1 MEFYKRV
8 LKLHHFRNL
17 GRKSPTELL
26 LNSSFEKHGGLVIL
40 VGENN
45 VGKSNVLEALTI
57 FNDADIKLCSEED
70 YFKNHKK
77 DTLLSLE
84 EETILDRKITGFS
97 CVDLKIQTKE
107 VNKGLKELSKTLI
120 SYPFEKHVEALGE
133 QCNNSVYIPTNNND
147 YSKICTLVSNFINLI
162 TSYNSLGLF
171 LHFYKEKLKL
181 SEFVTEYAN
190 ATNNLFFKELIKHV
204 SGNSEWIKNFCQCI
218 KEIIK
223 HNTPDKKYN
232 TDEFFVMRQ
241 HKQNQLA
248 KIYSCFKKLSEGEIK
263 PKDVE
268 YILKKLEELDKIFK
282 TTDFTKFT
290 PKTEALLNEQSQE
303 KLSEFVKEM
312 IEKIDEKYP
321 INENFKQQFRTFRL
335 NIGNLKK
342 EIKNS
347 LKNLDK
353 IGEDF
358 ERKKERL
365 IREIENDCK
374 NQKVL
379 KFNYDV
385 LLDNIQQICKN
396 YIASHAVNDVSKDI
410 KSMMCQLYLKKIDLL
425 VNSEIEQYRYNDFL
439 ESARKFLWEDI
450 KTLDEKSGV
459 HLFPKN
465 IGEIKDKFE
474 TNKEKFKQSKNYSE
488 FAEYC
493 RECNPYTAFQNL
505 KNKVQFPLSGGLSYK
520 SYKLV
525 PTMKEYKEPKITD
538 NDFKAVLFTCIDYSS
553 LSEFDQWDW
562 FFRNSLFRK
571 MDFHPN
577 AIWNFFGSILK
588 DGQALQIIMFD
599 KNNDLVIY
607 DSEKSFNI
615 PKKYLQEIDQELLK
629 EIRQSKHLFPIE
641 VKRKYNNNVCQFEFF
656 KKDTSHLLFKVNFTE
671 ILENLAEILEYNM
684 QLKIDSL
691 ITKEFNK
698 LLAIAEDSSQN
709 SYQLKI
715 HVRHNNKFY
724 DYSKKST
731 AYEIKLEIHDCRKSH
746 DHNEPI
752 ILSQQSTGFQWAFNF
767 MFGFLYNVG
776 SDFSF
781 NKNIIYVMDE
791 PATHL
796 SVPARKEF
804 RRFLKEYAHK
814 NHVTF
819 VLATH
824 DPFLVDTDHLDE
836 IRIVE
841 KETEGSVIKNHFNYP
856 LNNAGKDSDALDKI
870 KRSLGVGQHVF
881 HNPQKHRIIFVEGIT
896 DYCYLSA
903 FKLYF
908 NEREYKDNPI
918 PFTFLPISGL
928 KNNPNDME
936 ETIKKLCKLDNHP
949 IVLTDDDRKCVFN
962 QKATSERFKKANE
975 EMHDPIRILQLS
987 KCDENFK
994 QIEDCFSANDRKK
1007 YAKNKQMELAMAFKT
1022 RLLYG
1027 EKDDVVSEETKK
1039 NFLKLFEWI
1048 KKECNNPTIKKEYIK
1063 FDYNTP
1069 RIIIERIL
1077 MFKKMCL
1084 SLIAISGVCV
1094 GAKDLDFKL
1103 DYRATGGKLMGKM
1116 TDSSLLSIT
1125 SMNDEPVVIKNLIV
1139 NRGNSCEATK
1149 KVEPKLGDKFKKEK
1163 LFDHELK
1170 YSQQIFYRLDCK
1182 PNQLLEVK
1190 IITDKGEY
1198 YHKFSK

>member
-17 GRKSPTELL
+17 GRKSPTKLL
-26 LNSSFEKHGGLVIL
+26 LNSSFEKHGGLVVL

-45 VGKSNVLEALTI
+45 VGKSNVLEALKA
-57 FNDADIKLCSEED
+57 FNDTDIKLCNENDCFKAHESE
-70 YFKNHKK
+70 
-77 DTLLSLE
+77 DTVLNLE
-84 EETILDRKITGFS
+84 EETILDHKITDFS
-97 CVDLKIQTKE
+97 CVDLKIRTE
-107 VNKGLKELSKTLI
+107 EIGEGLKELSKTLI

-133 QCNNSVYIPTNNND
+133 QCSNSVYIPTNNND
-147 YSKICTLVSNFINLI
+147 YSNICTLMSNFINLI

-181 SEFVTEYAN
+181 SELVTEYAN

-204 SGNSEWIKNFCQCI
+204 SGNSEWIKNFCQCV
-218 KEIIK
+218 KEIK
-223 HNTPDKKYN
+223 KCNTPNKRYN
-232 TDEFFVMRQ
+232 SDEFFIMGK
-241 HKQNQLA
+241 HKQNQLE
-248 KIYSCFKKLSEGEIK
+248 KIYSCFKKLSEKEIK

-268 YILKKLEELDKIFK
+268 YILKKLEALDEIFK
-282 TTDFTKFT
+282 TTDSNTKFT

-321 INENFKQQFRTFRL
+321 ISENFKQQFRTFRSS
-335 NIGNLKK
+335 IGNLKK
-342 EIKNS
+342 KIKNS
-347 LKNLDK
+347 LKYLEKTREN
-353 IGEDF
+353 F
-358 ERKKERL
+358 ERKKESW
-365 IREIENDCK
+365 IKEIGNDCK
-374 NQKVL
+374 NQKTL

-385 LLDNIQQICKN
+385 LLDNIQQICEK
-396 YIASHAVNDVSKDI
+396 YIASHVVSDESKDM
-410 KSMMCQLYLKKIDLL
+410 KSMMCQFYLEKMELLSNSKIRRYQYDDLL
-425 VNSEIEQYRYNDFL
+425 K
-439 ESARKFLWEDI
+439 SAKKSLWESI
-450 KTLDEKSGV
+450 KILDNESGV

-465 IGEIKDKFE
+465 LKEIKEKFE
-474 TNKEKFKQSKNYSE
+474 TNKEKFKQSKNYYE

-505 KNKVQFPLSGGLSYK
+505 RNKVQFPLSGGLSYK
-520 SYKLV
+520 FNKLV

-538 NDFKAVLFTCIDYSS
+538 NDLKTALFTCIDYSS
-553 LSEFDQWDW
+553 PSEFDQSDW

-571 MDFHPN
+571 MGFHPN
-577 AIWNFFGSILK
+577 TIWNFFGRILK

-607 DSEKSFNI
+607 DFEKSFNI

-629 EIRQSKHLFPIE
+629 EIRQSEFPFNIE
-641 VKRKYNNNVCQFEFF
+641 AKGECDNNVCQFEFF

-671 ILENLAEILEYNM
+671 ILENIAEILEYNM

-691 ITKEFNK
+691 IAKEFNE
-698 LLAIAEDSSQN
+698 LLAIAEDSPQD

-724 DYSKKST
+724 DYSKEYT
-731 AYEIKLEIHDCRKSH
+731 AYEIKLEIHDCRKS
-746 DHNEPI
+746 DNQNEPI

-767 MFGFLYNVG
+767 MFGFLYNWG
-776 SDFSF
+776 SHFSL

-819 VLATH
+819 VVATH

-836 IRIVE
+836 VRIVE
-841 KETEGSVIKNHFNYP
+841 KETEGSAIKSNFNYP
-856 LNNAGKDSDALDKI
+856 LNNASKDSDALYQI

-908 NEREYKDNPI
+908 NKHNPQFKDNPI

-928 KNNPNDME
+928 KNNPNKMK
-936 ETIKKLCKLDNHP
+936 ETIKKLCELDNNP

-962 QKATSERFKKANE
+962 QNATSERFKRANE
-975 EMHDPIRILQLS
+975 DLSNPITILQLS
-987 KCDENFK
+987 DCDRCFK
-994 QIEDCFSANDRKK
+994 QIEDCFSANDRNK
-1007 YAKNKQMELAMAFKT
+1007 YAKNKRMELAMAFKT

-1027 EKDDVVSEETKK
+1027 GEDAIEKQTKR
-1039 NFLKLFEWI
+1039 NFLKLFKWI
-1048 KKECNNPTIKKEYIK
+1048 
-1063 FDYNTP
+1063 
-1069 RIIIERIL
+1069 
-1077 MFKKMCL
+1077 
-1084 SLIAISGVCV
+1084 AW
-1094 GAKDLDFKL
+1094 
-1103 DYRATGGKLMGKM
+1103 ATNL
-1116 TDSSLLSIT
+1116 
-1125 SMNDEPVVIKNLIV
+1125 IKN
-1139 NRGNSCEATK
+1139 
-1149 KVEPKLGDKFKKEK
+1149 
-1163 LFDHELK
+1163 
-1170 YSQQIFYRLDCK
+1170 
-1182 PNQLLEVK
+1182 
-1190 IITDKGEY
+1190 
-1198 YHKFSK
+1198 

>member
-17 GRKSPTELL
+17 GRKSPAKLL
-26 LNSSFEKHGGLVIL
+26 LNSSFEKHGGLVVL

-45 VGKSNVLEALTI
+45 VGKSNVLEALII
-57 FNDADIKLCSEED
+57 FNDADVKLCSEEY

-84 EETILDRKITGFS
+84 EEAILDHKITGFS
-97 CVDLKIQTKE
+97 CMDLKIQSKE

-147 YSKICTLVSNFINLI
+147 YSNICTLVSDFINLI

-181 SEFVTEYAN
+181 SELVTEYAN
-190 ATNNLFFKELIKHV
+190 ATNNMLFKKLIKHL
-204 SGNSEWIKNFCQCI
+204 SGNNQLVKNFCQYI
-218 KEIIK
+218 REIIE
-223 HNTPDKKYN
+223 YN
-232 TDEFFVMRQ
+232 APNKEYKPNHFFIMGKNR
-241 HKQNQLA
+241 QNQLA
-248 KIYSCFKKLSEGEIK
+248 ETYSRLKRLNERKIE
-263 PKDVE
+263 PKDVKSV
-268 YILKKLEELDKIFK
+268 LKDMPQKVKTLDEIFR
-282 TTDFTKFT
+282 TTDSDEKFA
-290 PKTEALLNEQSQE
+290 PKIKVLQNEQSQE
-303 KLSEFVKEM
+303 RLSNFIKDIIKE
-312 IEKIDEKYP
+312 IDEKYP
-321 INENFKQQFRTFRL
+321 INENFKKQFEEFESNVKHL
-335 NIGNLKK
+335 N
-342 EIKNS
+342 EMRKN
-347 LKNLDK
+347 
-353 IGEDF
+353 F

-374 NQKVL
+374 NQKTL

-385 LLDNIQQICKN
+385 LLDNIKQICKN

-474 TNKEKFKQSKNYSE
+474 ANKEKVKQSKNYFE

-505 KNKVQFPLSGGLSYK
+505 RNKVQFPLSGGLSYK

-525 PTMKEYKEPKITD
+525 PTMKEYKELKITD
-538 NDFKAVLFTCIDYSS
+538 NDLKTALFTLFNYSS
-553 LSEFDQWDW
+553 LSEFNQSDW

-577 AIWNFFGSILK
+577 TIWNFFGSILK
-588 DGQALQIIMFD
+588 DSQALQIIMFD

-615 PKKYLQEIDQELLK
+615 PEKYLQEIDQESLK
-629 EIRQSKHLFPIE
+629 EIRQSEFPFNIE
-641 VKRKYNNNVCQFEFF
+641 AKGECDNNVCQFEFF

-671 ILENLAEILEYNM
+671 ILENIAEILEYNM

-698 LLAIAEDSSQN
+698 LLAIAQDSSQD

-715 HVRHNNKFY
+715 RVRHNNKLPRE
-724 DYSKKST
+724 KST
-731 AYEIKLEIHDCRKSH
+731 AYEIKLEIHDCRKS
-746 DHNEPI
+746 DNQKPI

-767 MFGFLYNVG
+767 MFGFLYNWG
-776 SDFSF
+776 SHFSL
-781 NKNIIYVMDE
+781 NENIIYVMDE

-804 RRFLKEYAHK
+804 RKFLKEYAHK

-841 KETEGSVIKNHFNYP
+841 KETEDSVIKNHFNYP
-856 LNNAGKDSDALDKI
+856 LNNASKDSDALDKI

-908 NEREYKDNPI
+908 NKHNPQFKDNPI

-928 KNNPNDME
+928 KKDPDAMK
-936 ETIKKLCKLDNHP
+936 ETIQKLCELDNNP
-949 IVLTDDDRKCVFN
+949 IVLTDDDIKDGSDPQRAK
-962 QKATSERFKKANE
+962 SEQFKNANE
-975 EMHDPIRILQLS
+975 EMHDPITILQLS
-987 KCDENFK
+987 DCDRHFK

-1007 YAKNKQMELAMAFKT
+1007 YAKNKRKELAMAFKT
-1022 RLLYG
+1022 RLLYSG
-1027 EKDDVVSEETKK
+1027 KDDVVSEETKE
-1039 NFLKLFEWI
+1039 NFKKLFEWI
-1048 KKECNNPTIKKEYIK
+1048 KKECNNPTIKKGYIK

-1069 RIIIERIL
+1069 QIL
-1077 MFKKMCL
+1077 
-1084 SLIAISGVCV
+1084 
-1094 GAKDLDFKL
+1094 
-1103 DYRATGGKLMGKM
+1103 
-1116 TDSSLLSIT
+1116 LL
-1125 SMNDEPVVIKNLIV
+1125 
-1139 NRGNSCEATK
+1139 
-1149 KVEPKLGDKFKKEK
+1149 
-1163 LFDHELK
+1163 
-1170 YSQQIFYRLDCK
+1170 
-1182 PNQLLEVK
+1182 
-1190 IITDKGEY
+1190 KG
-1198 YHKFSK
+1198 F

>member
-1 MEFYKRV
+1 MKLYKRV
-8 LKLHHFRNL
+8 LKLHPFRNL

-45 VGKSNVLEALTI
+45 VGKSNVLEALKI
-57 FNDADIKLCSEED
+57 FNDADIKLCNEED
-70 YFKNHKK
+70 YFKDHEK
-77 DTLLSLE
+77 DSLLSLE
-84 EETILDRKITGFS
+84 EEAILDHKITGFS
-97 CVDLKIQTKE
+97 CVDLKIQSKE
-107 VNKGLKELSKTLI
+107 VNKGLKKLSKTLI

-133 QCNNSVYIPTNNND
+133 QCSNSVYIPTNNND
-147 YSKICTLVSNFINLI
+147 YSNICTLVSDFINLI

-181 SEFVTEYAN
+181 SELVTEYAN

-223 HNTPDKKYN
+223 RNTPDKKYN
-232 TDEFFVMRQ
+232 TDEFFVMGQ
-241 HKQNQLA
+241 HKQNQLE
-248 KIYSCFKKLSEGEIK
+248 KIYSHFEKLSASEVK
-263 PKDVE
+263 PQNED
-268 YILKKLEELDKIFK
+268 ILKKLKSLDEIFK
-282 TTDFTKFT
+282 TTDFNTKFT
-290 PKTEALLNEQSQE
+290 PKTE
-303 KLSEFVKEM
+303 VKDIIKE
-312 IEKIDEKYP
+312 IDEKYP

-342 EIKNS
+342 KIKNS
-347 LKNLDK
+347 LKYLEKTREN
-353 IGEDF
+353 F

-365 IREIENDCK
+365 IREIEYYCK
-374 NQKVL
+374 NQKTL
-379 KFNYDV
+379 EFDYDV
-385 LLDNIQQICKN
+385 LLDNIQQICKK
-396 YIASHAVNDVSKDI
+396 YIASHVVNDASKDMKYMI
-410 KSMMCQLYLKKIDLL
+410 CQFYLEKMELLSNSKIRRYQYDDLL
-425 VNSEIEQYRYNDFL
+425 K
-439 ESARKFLWEDI
+439 SARISLWESI
-450 KTLDEKSGV
+450 KTLDNESGTP
-459 HLFPKN
+459 LFPKN
-465 IGEIKDKFE
+465 IDEIKDKFE
-474 TNKEKFKQSKNYSE
+474 INKKKFKQSRNYSE
-488 FAEYC
+488 FVEYC

-505 KNKVQFPLSGGLSYK
+505 KNKVQFPLSGGS
-520 SYKLV
+520 SHQFDELV

-538 NDFKAVLFTCIDYSS
+538 NGLKTALFTCIDYSS
-553 LSEFDQWDW
+553 PSEFDQWDW

-571 MDFHPN
+571 MDFHHN
-577 AIWNFFGSILK
+577 TIWNFFLSILK

-615 PKKYLQEIDQELLK
+615 PEKYLQEIDQESLK

-698 LLAIAEDSSQN
+698 LLAIAQDSPQD

-731 AYEIKLEIHDCRKSH
+731 AYEIKLEIHDCRKS
-746 DHNEPI
+746 DNQNEPI

-856 LNNAGKDSDALDKI
+856 LDDASKDSDALYQI
-870 KRSLGVGQHVF
+870 KRSLGVDQHVF

-896 DYCYLSA
+896 DYCYLST

-908 NEREYKDNPI
+908 NKHDPQYKDNPFY
-918 PFTFLPISGL
+918 FTFLPISGL

-936 ETIKKLCKLDNHP
+936 ETIKKLCELDNHP

-962 QKATSERFKKANE
+962 QQATSERFKKANE
-975 EMHDPIRILQLS
+975 DLGNPITILQLS
-987 KCDENFK
+987 DCDRHFK
-994 QIEDCFSANDRKK
+994 QIEDCFSANDRNK
-1007 YAKNKQMELAMAFKT
+1007 YAKNKRMELAMAFKT

-1027 EKDDVVSEETKK
+1027 GKDAVEKQTKR
-1039 NFLKLFEWI
+1039 NFLKLFKWI
-1048 KKECNNPTIKKEYIK
+1048 
-1063 FDYNTP
+1063 
-1069 RIIIERIL
+1069 
-1077 MFKKMCL
+1077 
-1084 SLIAISGVCV
+1084 AW
-1094 GAKDLDFKL
+1094 
-1103 DYRATGGKLMGKM
+1103 ATNL
-1116 TDSSLLSIT
+1116 
-1125 SMNDEPVVIKNLIV
+1125 IKN
-1139 NRGNSCEATK
+1139 
-1149 KVEPKLGDKFKKEK
+1149 
-1163 LFDHELK
+1163 
-1170 YSQQIFYRLDCK
+1170 
-1182 PNQLLEVK
+1182 
-1190 IITDKGEY
+1190 
-1198 YHKFSK
+1198 

>member
-1 MEFYKRV
+1 MKFYKRV

-17 GRKSPTELL
+17 GRKSPAELL
-26 LNSSFEKHGGLVIL
+26 LNSSFDEKHGGLVVL

-45 VGKSNVLEALTI
+45 VGKSNVLESLKI
-57 FNDADIKLCSEED
+57 FNDADVKLCSEND
-70 YFKNHKK
+70 CFKAHEK
-77 DTLLSLE
+77 DFLLSLE
-84 EETILDRKITGFS
+84 EEAILDHKITGFS
-97 CVDLKIQTKE
+97 CMDLKTQSKE
-107 VNKGLKELSKTLI
+107 VNKGLKELSKILI

-147 YSKICTLVSNFINLI
+147 YSNICTFVNNFINLI
-162 TSYNSLGLF
+162 ISYNTLKPF
-171 LHFYKEKLKL
+171 LDFYKEKLKL
-181 SEFVTEYAN
+181 SELVTKYAD
-190 ATNNLFFKELIKHV
+190 ATNNLLFKELIKHV

-223 HNTPDKKYN
+223 RNTPDKKYN
-232 TDEFFVMRQ
+232 TDEFFVMGQ

-248 KIYSCFKKLSEGEIK
+248 KIYSYFKKLSEGEIK
-263 PKDVE
+263 PQNED
-268 YILKKLEELDKIFK
+268 ILKKLKSLDEIFK

-290 PKTEALLNEQSQE
+290 PETE
-303 KLSEFVKEM
+303 VKDIIKE
-312 IEKIDEKYP
+312 IDEKYP

-342 EIKNS
+342 KIKNS
-347 LKNLDK
+347 LKYLEK
-353 IGEDF
+353 TREDF

-385 LLDNIQQICKN
+385 LLDNIQQICEK
-396 YIASHAVNDVSKDI
+396 YIASHVVSDESKDI
-410 KSMMCQLYLKKIDLL
+410 KSMMCQFYLKKIDLL
-425 VNSEIEQYRYNDFL
+425 VNSEIEQYRYNDFF
-439 ESARKFLWEDI
+439 ESTRKSLWENI

-474 TNKEKFKQSKNYSE
+474 ANKEKFKQSKNYSE

-505 KNKVQFPLSGGLSYK
+505 RNKVQFPLSGGLSYK

-538 NDFKAVLFTCIDYSS
+538 NGLKTALFTLFDYSS
-553 LSEFDQWDW
+553 PSEFDQWDW

-615 PKKYLQEIDQELLK
+615 PKKYLQEIDQESLK
-629 EIRQSKHLFPIE
+629 EIRQSEFPFNIE

-684 QLKIDSL
+684 QLKMDSL
-691 ITKEFNK
+691 ITKEFNR
-698 LLAIAEDSSQN
+698 LLAIAEDSPQD

-715 HVRHNNKFY
+715 RVRHNNKLF
-724 DYSKKST
+724 KEKST
-731 AYEIKLEIHDCRKSH
+731 AYEIKLEVYDCRRS
-746 DHNEPI
+746 DNQNPI

-776 SDFSF
+776 SNFSF

-804 RRFLKEYAHK
+804 RQFLKEYAHK
-814 NHVTF
+814 NNVTF

-841 KETEGSVIKNHFNYP
+841 KETEGSVIKNSFNYP
-856 LNNAGKDSDALDKI
+856 LNNASKDSDALYQI
-870 KRSLGVGQHVF
+870 KRSLGVSQHVF

-896 DYCYLSA
+896 DYCYLST

-908 NEREYKDNPI
+908 NEREFKNDPI

-928 KNNPNDME
+928 KKEPNEMK
-936 ETIKKLCKLDNHP
+936 ETIQKLRELDNNP
-949 IVLTDDDRKCVFN
+949 IVLIDDDRKDN
-962 QKATSERFKKANE
+962 SDPQKAKSEQFKNANE
-975 EMHDPIRILQLS
+975 EMHDPIKILQLS
-987 KCDENFK
+987 DCDENFK
-994 QIEDCFSANDRKK
+994 QIENCFSTNDRKK
-1007 YAKNKQMELAMAFKT
+1007 YAKNKRMELAMAFKT

-1027 EKDDVVSEETKK
+1027 EKDDVVSEETKE
-1039 NFLKLFEWI
+1039 NFKKLFEWI
-1048 KKECNNPTIKKEYIK
+1048 KKECNNPTIKKGYIK

-1069 RIIIERIL
+1069 QIIIERIL

-1084 SLIAISGVCV
+1084 SLLMISGVCV

-1170 YSQQIFYRLDCK
+1170 YSQQIFYRLNCK

-1190 IITDKGEY
+1190 IITDRGEY
-1198 YHKFSK
+1198 YHKFSQ

>member
-1 MEFYKRV
+1 MKFYKRV
-8 LKLHHFRNL
+8 LKLHQFRNF

-26 LNSSFEKHGGLVIL
+26 LNSSFDEKHGGLVVL

-45 VGKSNVLEALTI
+45 VGKSNVLEALKI
-57 FNDADIKLCSEED
+57 FNDADTKLCGEED
-70 YFKNHKK
+70 YFKDHEK
-77 DTLLSLE
+77 DSLLSLE
-84 EETILDRKITGFS
+84 EETSLDHKITGFS
-97 CVDLKIQTKE
+97 CVDLKIQSKE
-107 VNKGLKELSKTLI
+107 VNKGLKKLSKTLI
-120 SYPFEKHVEALGE
+120 SYPFEKHVKALGE
-133 QCNNSVYIPTNNND
+133 QCNNIVSIPINND
-147 YSKICTLVSNFINLI
+147 NYSNIRTLVSNFINLI

-181 SEFVTEYAN
+181 SELVTKYAD
-190 ATNNLFFKELIKHV
+190 ATNNLLFKELIKHV
-204 SGNSEWIKNFCQCI
+204 SGNSEGIKNFCQCI

-321 INENFKQQFRTFRL
+321 INENFKQQFRTFRS
-335 NIGNLKK
+335 NIISLKK

-353 IGEDF
+353 IREGF
-358 ERKKERL
+358 KLKKESW
-365 IREIENDCK
+365 IKEIGNDCE
-374 NQKVL
+374 NQKTL
-379 KFNYDV
+379 DPNYDV
-385 LLDNIQQICKN
+385 LLDNIEQICKK
-396 YIASHAVNDVSKDI
+396 YIASHAVNDASKDI
-410 KSMMCQLYLKKIDLL
+410 KSMMCQFYLKQIDLL
-425 VNSEIEQYRYNDFL
+425 SNSEIVRHKYSIFY

-450 KTLDEKSGV
+450 KTLDEESGV

-505 KNKVQFPLSGGLSYK
+505 RNKVQFPLSGGLSYK

-538 NDFKAVLFTCIDYSS
+538 NDLKTALFTCIDYSS
-553 LSEFDQWDW
+553 PSEFNQSDW

-577 AIWNFFGSILK
+577 AIWNFFGRILK
-588 DGQALQIIMFD
+588 DGQALEIIIFD

-607 DSEKSFNI
+607 NSEKSFNI
-615 PKKYLQEIDQELLK
+615 PKKYLQEIDQESLK
-629 EIRQSKHLFPIE
+629 EIRQSEFPFNIE
-641 VKRKYNNNVCQFEFF
+641 AKGECDNNVCQLEFF
-656 KKDTSHLLFKVNFTE
+656 NNKSSLLFKVNFTE

-684 QLKIDSL
+684 QLKIDSS
-691 ITKEFNK
+691 IAKEFNE
-698 LLAIAEDSSQN
+698 LLAIAEDSSQD

-731 AYEIKLEIHDCRKSH
+731 AYEIKLEVYDCRKSH

-767 MFGFLYNVG
+767 MFGFLYYVG
-776 SDFSF
+776 SHFSF
-781 NKNIIYVMDE
+781 NHNIIYVIDE
-791 PATHL
+791 PATPL

-819 VLATH
+819 VVATH

-841 KETEGSVIKNHFNYP
+841 KETEDSVIKNHFNYP

-903 FKLYF
+903 FKLYLCYK
-908 NEREYKDNPI
+908 EYKDNPI

-928 KNNPNDME
+928 KNNPNDMK
-936 ETIKKLCKLDNHP
+936 ETIKKLCELDNHP
-949 IVLTDDDRKCVFN
+949 IVLTDDDRKCIFN
-962 QKATSERFKKANE
+962 QKATSERFKRANE
-975 EMHDPIRILQLS
+975 EMHDPITILQLS
-987 KCDENFK
+987 DCDRHFK

-1027 EKDDVVSEETKK
+1027 GEDDAVSEETKK
-1039 NFLKLFEWI
+1039 NFLYLFEWI
-1048 KKECNNPTIKKEYIK
+1048 KK
-1063 FDYNTP
+1063 
-1069 RIIIERIL
+1069 R
-1077 MFKKMCL
+1077 
-1084 SLIAISGVCV
+1084 V
-1094 GAKDLDFKL
+1094 
-1103 DYRATGGKLMGKM
+1103 
-1116 TDSSLLSIT
+1116 
-1125 SMNDEPVVIKNLIV
+1125 
-1139 NRGNSCEATK
+1139 
-1149 KVEPKLGDKFKKEK
+1149 
-1163 LFDHELK
+1163 
-1170 YSQQIFYRLDCK
+1170 
-1182 PNQLLEVK
+1182 
-1190 IITDKGEY
+1190 
-1198 YHKFSK
+1198 

>member
-17 GRKSPTELL
+17 GRKSPAKLL
-26 LNSSFEKHGGLVIL
+26 LNSSFENKHGGLVVL

-45 VGKSNVLEALTI
+45 VGKSNVLEALKI
-57 FNDADIKLCSEED
+57 FNDADIKLCNEED
-70 YFKNHKK
+70 YFKDHEK
-77 DTLLSLE
+77 DSLLSLE
-84 EETILDRKITGFS
+84 EEAILDHKITGFS
-97 CVDLKIQTKE
+97 CVDLRIQTKGVSE
-107 VNKGLKELSKTLI
+107 ELKELSKILI
-120 SYPFEKHVEALGE
+120 SYPFEKHVEALSE
-133 QCNNSVYIPTNNND
+133 QCSNFVYIPTNNND
-147 YSKICTLVSNFINLI
+147 YSNICTLVSNFINLI
-162 TSYNSLGLF
+162 TSYNSLESF

-181 SEFVTEYAN
+181 SDLVTKYAN

-223 HNTPDKKYN
+223 CNTPDKKYN
-232 TDEFFVMRQ
+232 TDEFFVMGP

-248 KIYSCFKKLSEGEIK
+248 KIYSHFKKISEGKIK
-263 PKDVE
+263 PQNED
-268 YILKKLEELDKIFK
+268 ILKKLKSLDEIFK
-282 TTDFTKFT
+282 TTDFTRFT
-290 PKTEALLNEQSQE
+290 PDTEI
-303 KLSEFVKEM
+303 KDITKE
-312 IEKIDEKYP
+312 IDEKYP
-321 INENFKQQFRTFRL
+321 INEKFKQQFRTFRL

-342 EIKNS
+342 KIKNS
-347 LKNLDK
+347 LKYLEKTREN
-353 IGEDF
+353 F

-385 LLDNIQQICKN
+385 LLDNIQQICKK
-396 YIASHAVNDVSKDI
+396 YIASHVVNDASKDV
-410 KSMMCQLYLKKIDLL
+410 KYMMCQFYLKQIDLL
-425 VNSEIEQYRYNDFL
+425 VNSEIVRHRYSNFF
-439 ESARKFLWEDI
+439 ESARKSLWENI
-450 KTLDEKSGV
+450 KILDNESGTRV
-459 HLFPKN
+459 FPKN

-505 KNKVQFPLSGGLSYK
+505 RNKVQFPLSGGLSYK

-538 NDFKAVLFTCIDYSS
+538 NDLKTALFTCIDYSS
-553 LSEFDQWDW
+553 PSEFDQSDW

-588 DGQALQIIMFD
+588 DGQALEIIIFD

-607 DSEKSFNI
+607 NSEKSFNI
-615 PKKYLQEIDQELLK
+615 PKKYLQEIDQK
-629 EIRQSKHLFPIE
+629 EIRQSKYLSTE
-641 VKRKYNNNVCQFEFF
+641 VKGECDNNVCQLEFF

-684 QLKIDSL
+684 QLKINSL
-691 ITKEFNK
+691 ITKEFNR
-698 LLAIAEDSSQN
+698 LLAIAQDSPQD

-715 HVRHNNKFY
+715 RVRHNNKFY

-746 DHNEPI
+746 DQNEPI

-767 MFGFLYNVG
+767 MFGFLYNWG
-776 SDFSF
+776 SHFSL

-804 RRFLKEYAHK
+804 RKFLKEYAHK

-856 LNNAGKDSDALDKI
+856 LNNASKDSDALDKI

-903 FKLYF
+903 FKLYLCYK
-908 NEREYKDNPI
+908 EYKDNPI

-928 KNNPNDME
+928 KNNPNEMK
-936 ETIKKLCKLDNHP
+936 ETIQKLCELDNHP

-975 EMHDPIRILQLS
+975 DFCNPITILQLS
-987 KCDENFK
+987 DCDRHFK

-1007 YAKNKQMELAMAFKT
+1007 YAKNKRMELAMAFKT
-1022 RLLYG
+1022 RLLYSG
-1027 EKDDVVSEETKK
+1027 KDDVVSEETKE
-1039 NFLKLFEWI
+1039 NFKKLFEWI

-1069 RIIIERIL
+1069 QIL
-1077 MFKKMCL
+1077 
-1084 SLIAISGVCV
+1084 
-1094 GAKDLDFKL
+1094 
-1103 DYRATGGKLMGKM
+1103 
-1116 TDSSLLSIT
+1116 LL
-1125 SMNDEPVVIKNLIV
+1125 
-1139 NRGNSCEATK
+1139 
-1149 KVEPKLGDKFKKEK
+1149 
-1163 LFDHELK
+1163 
-1170 YSQQIFYRLDCK
+1170 
-1182 PNQLLEVK
+1182 
-1190 IITDKGEY
+1190 KG
-1198 YHKFSK
+1198 F